1 MPMAQLLTKSISG
14 FNLLEL
20 LIATAIAGVLSSVV
34 IAQIKDRQ
42 IARAK
47 EAQAIAGVRE
57 LIMIAKESELEGD
70 FAPTQTHTRGAW
82 HYTLKPLRIKEAIAT
97 ATPRDGE
104 GRSLTVLIT
113 PEFQQFCWGFL
124 VDVPSCEV
132 SDPSG
137 F

>member
-1 MPMAQLLTKSISG
+1 MAQPLTKSISG

-20 LIATAIAGVLSSVV
+20 LIATAIAGILTSLI

-42 IARAK
+42 IAKAK
-47 EAQAIAGVRE
+47 EAEAIANIRE
-57 LIMIAKESELEGD
+57 MVLSAKESELEGD

-82 HYTLKPLRIKEAIAT
+82 HYTLKPMRTKEAIAT
-97 ATPRDGE
+97 ATPRDGD

-113 PEFQQFCWGFL
+113 PEVLRFCWGDL

>member
-1 MPMAQLLTKSISG
+1 MFQPLTKSISG

-20 LIATAIAGVLSSVV
+20 LIAVAIAGILSSLI

-42 IARAK
+42 IAKAK
-47 EAQAIAGVRE
+47 EAQAIATIRE
-57 LIMIAKESELEGD
+57 LIITAKESELEGD
-70 FAPTQTHTRGAW
+70 LAPTETATRGAW
-82 HYTLKPLRIKEAIAT
+82 HYTLKPLQNKEAIAT

-113 PEFQQFCWGFL
+113 PEVLHFCWGDL